1 MLRLLQTIGKFIFF
15 LAIGL
20 FFVWLSIKDFN
31 ARQRAEIVSYIAAAN
46 YWLIV
51 PIFILLVIS
60 NLLRAARW
68 SLLIRPLHYHPRLF
82 NVFAAVMIGYLTNL
96 AIPRAG
102 EISRCG
108 VLARYEKI
116 PVDKLIG
123 TMIAERAVD
132 VITMV
137 VLLFF
142 SVIIQLDIVGEF
154 FFHQFLRRQ
163 GNAAGKSYSIWVIA
177 VAVML
182 VMLGVW
188 IMMRY
193 FSHLRVYRKMR
204 ISIIRIGRGFRTVL
218 HMRGNIW
225 FFIYTVLMWAVYLIM
240 VKIGFYCLAETQQ
253 LGLKAALAVLTF
265 GSVGMLMPT
274 QGGIGPYQLIVE
286 KILTLFS
293 VPVKIS
299 VAMSWILWIAQMGL
313 YLVIGFIVLL
323 ILPMLNPTRHDSAK
337 T

>member
-1 MLRLLQTIGKFIFF
+1 MPRLLQTIFKFIFF

-31 ARQRAEIVSYIAAAN
+31 ASQRAEIISYIAAAD

-51 PIFILLVIS
+51 PIFVLLVIS
-60 NLLRAARW
+60 NVLRAARW
-68 SLLIRPLHYHPRLF
+68 RLLIRPLHYHPQLF

-132 VITMV
+132 VITLAA
-137 VLLFF
+137 LLLF
-142 SVIIQLDIVGEF
+142 SVIIQLDVVGDF

-163 GNAAGKSYSIWVIA
+163 GQAAGKPYHVWVIITA
-177 VAVML
+177 VAL
-182 VMLGVW
+182 IILGIW
-188 IMMRY
+188 IMIRY

-204 ISIIRIGRGFRTVL
+204 ISVIRIGRGFRTVL
-218 HMRGNIW
+218 HMRGNVW
-225 FFIYTVLMWAVYLIM
+225 FFIYTLLMWAVYFVM

-253 LGLKAALAVLTF
+253 LGAKAALAVLTF

-274 QGGIGPYQLIVE
+274 QGGIGPYQIIVE
-286 KILTLFS
+286 KILTLFGM
-293 VPVKIS
+293 PVKIS
-299 VAMSWILWIAQMGL
+299 VAMSWLLWIAQMGL
-313 YLVIGFIVLL
+313 YLIIGFIMLL
-323 ILPMLNPTRHDSAK
+323 LLPVINSTRHDSAK
-337 T
+337 V

>member
-1 MLRLLQTIGKFIFF
+1 MPRPLQTIFKFVFF

-20 FFVWLSIKDFN
+20 FFVWLSIKDFD
-31 ARQRAEIVSYIAAAN
+31 ARQRAEILSYIASAN

-51 PIFILLVIS
+51 PISVLLVIS
-60 NLLRAARW
+60 NVLRAARW
-68 SLLIRPLHYHPRLF
+68 RLLIRPLHYHPRLF

-132 VITMV
+132 VLTLV
-137 VLLFF
+137 VLLLF
-142 SVIIQLDIVGEF
+142 SVIIQLDIVGDF

-163 GNAAGKSYSIWVIA
+163 GTAAGKPYHLWVLVAA
-177 VAVML
+177 VILLAA
-182 VMLGVW
+182 GVW
-188 IMMRY
+188 VMIRY
-193 FSHLRVYRKMR
+193 FSHLRVYRKIR
-204 ISIIRIGRGFRTVL
+204 IAVIRIGRGFRTVL

-225 FFIYTVLMWAVYLIM
+225 FFVYTLLMWAVYLLM
-240 VKIGFYCLAETQQ
+240 VKIGFYGLVETQQ
-253 LGLKAALAVLTF
+253 LGAKAALAVLTF

-299 VAMSWILWIAQMGL
+299 VAMSWLLWIAQMGL

-323 ILPMLNPTRHDSAK
+323 ILPIINPTRHDSAK
-337 T
+337 V

>member
-1 MLRLLQTIGKFIFF
+1 MPRLLQTIFKFVFF

-31 ARQRAEIVSYIAAAN
+31 AKQREEIIEYITAAN
-46 YWLIV
+46 YWLII
-51 PIFILLVIS
+51 PIAILLVIS
-60 NLLRAARW
+60 NILRAARW
-68 SLLIRPLHYHPRLF
+68 RLLILPLQYHPRLF

-108 VLARYEKI
+108 VLSRYEKI

-132 VITMV
+132 VLSLL
-137 VLLFF
+137 VLLLL
-142 SVIIQLDIVGEF
+142 SVLIQLDVVGDF
-154 FFHQFLRRQ
+154 FFHHFLRRQ
-163 GNAAGKSYSIWVIA
+163 SAGTRPHHPWLFFAIVGLLILFFWIVI
-177 VAVML
+177 
-182 VMLGVW
+182 
-188 IMMRY
+188 RY
-193 FSHLRVYRKMR
+193 FSHLRIYRKIR
-204 ISIIRIGRGFRTVL
+204 ISVIRIGRGFRTVL
-218 HMRGNIW
+218 HMKGNIW
-225 FFIYTVLMWAVYLIM
+225 FFIYTLLIWIVYLVM
-240 VKIGFYCLAETQQ
+240 VKIGFYCLPETQH

-265 GSVGMLMPT
+265 GSVGMMMPT

-293 VPVKIS
+293 LQAKIS

-313 YLVIGFIVLL
+313 YLVIGFIILL
-323 ILPMLNPTRHDSAK
+323 LLPLVNPTRHDSAK